1 MFMAAPGPRR
11 TLAAARLRAAL
22 SKRFA
27 VLAASS
33 NLRGSLYMAMAAFTM
48 NDAIISHDRNEFRS
62 GDAGTRLL
70 CDAVDRSRLAQ
81 EGVSVRPRAF
91 HHAGG
96 VASCPRG
103 WGTIAFLNA
112 ITHLPLANTSAI
124 FQVQPLAVTFG
135 AAIFLAEPVGWR
147 RWLAIVAGFIGAL
160 IIVRPGIEGFNA
172 FALFLLISVMFS
184 AIRDLATKRIEY
196 RSC

>member
-1 MFMAAPGPRR
+1 MSFGQVMLVRGCFAMLLIAGLVWRR
-11 TLAAARLRAAL
+11 EA
-22 SKRFA
+22 
-27 VLAASS
+27 
-33 NLRGSLYMAMAAFTM
+33 
-48 NDAIISHDRNEFRS
+48 FRS
-62 GDAGTRLL
+62 
-70 CDAVDRSRLAQ
+70 
-81 EGVSVRPRAF
+81 VRVLFIMP
-91 HHAGG
+91 
-96 VASCPRG
+96 VALRVAREVG
-103 WGTIAFLNA
+103 GTIAFLNA